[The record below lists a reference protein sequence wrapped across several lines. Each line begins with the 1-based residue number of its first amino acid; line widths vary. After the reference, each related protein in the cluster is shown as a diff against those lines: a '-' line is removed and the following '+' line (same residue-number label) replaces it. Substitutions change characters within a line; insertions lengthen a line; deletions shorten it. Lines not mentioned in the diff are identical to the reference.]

1 MNFTLGKCSPAVI
14 GGENAIL
21 HNFTFVNG
29 KKFPPSYVSFVR
41 QYGYGL
47 SCGLF
52 IIYIPMGD
60 YPDSFFCQK
69 SGDHFDISRCIR
81 QQGGIMV

>member
-29 KKFPPSYVSFVR
+29 KKFPHLTSLLL
-41 QYGYGL
+41 GN
-47 SCGLF
+47 
-52 IIYIPMGD
+52 
-60 YPDSFFCQK
+60 
-69 SGDHFDISRCIR
+69 
-81 QQGGIMV
+81 MVMAYLVVFS